1 MTKRTVT
8 RLEPGEFTKL
18 ERIAGQA
25 PDERVKRA
33 IAAVLSAHHPEC
45 SEAEVEAL
53 LRDALADD
61 AYPEHVLM
69 ESISGCDDE
78 REAALVALL
87 ALAAVGG

>member
-1 MTKRTVT
+1 MATIT

-25 PDERVKRA
+25 PDERVKSA
-33 IAAVLSAHHPEC
+33 IAAVLAAHHPEC
-45 SEAEVEAL
+45 SEEEIRTL

-69 ESISGCDDE
+69 ESISGCNDE

-87 ALAAVGG
+87 ALTAVGG